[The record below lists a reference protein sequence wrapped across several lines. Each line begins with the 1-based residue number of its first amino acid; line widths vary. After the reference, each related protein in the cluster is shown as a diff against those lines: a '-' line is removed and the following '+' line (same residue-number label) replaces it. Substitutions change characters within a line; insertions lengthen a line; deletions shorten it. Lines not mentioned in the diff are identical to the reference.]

1 MINSQPPLTSSTRDT
16 EFLRHF
22 LCIHPSFI
30 SHFKPRLYLQSRHM
44 RNTIPSIHFTV
55 KTSRQPY
62 LQIATKKETEIMS
75 ETVSP
80 ETKTCPD
87 CMSEIHKDAKICPHC
102 GWRVNS
108 NSIKTGNYIIV
119 LTLLIFAP
127 LSLLLFGLWPTILVI
142 IIGSL
147 TGIALRNA

>member
-1 MINSQPPLTSSTRDT
+1 
-16 EFLRHF
+16 
-22 LCIHPSFI
+22 
-30 SHFKPRLYLQSRHM
+30 
-44 RNTIPSIHFTV
+44 
-55 KTSRQPY
+55 
-62 LQIATKKETEIMS
+62 MS